1 MKSIVF
7 MLFFATISMF
17 ESNNT
22 VSYVNVFDSPQIVE
36 FGITLNTSQCNNKA
50 YLAVDLPKNTK
61 GWIYS
66 ITPIDN
72 DGATQLRGNL
82 LDEVTRLAQI
92 HQASKIPD
100 FLSPSRSNKIFNLY
114 RIQGKSNI
122 QSFNNC
128 GYFEYTSKFINTK
141 ARSGYVEKSSTDDTA
156 YIGIENS
163 HDLKKLR
170 LKIEVVAVVNE

>member
-7 MLFFATISMF
+7 VLFLATISIF
-17 ESNNT
+17 ESINT
-22 VSYVNVFDSPQIVE
+22 VSYVNVFDTPQLVE
-36 FGITLNTSQCNNKA
+36 FNITLNSNQCNNKA
-50 YLAVDLPKNTK
+50 YLAVDLPKNTT

-72 DGATQLRGNL
+72 GGSAHLRSTL

-92 HQASKIPD
+92 HQAPKIPD
-100 FLSPSRSNKIFNLY
+100 FLSPSRSNKIYNLY
-114 RIQGKSNI
+114 LIQGKSNI

-141 ARSGYVEKSSTDDTA
+141 ARSGYVEKSSADDTA

-163 HDLKKLR
+163 HDLKKLK
-170 LKIEVVAVVNE
+170 LKVEVVAVVNE